1 MTYSGWWYT
10 YPSEKYEFAS
20 WDYEFPKSINRD
32 MVTPFSL
39 LDLNHLNH
47 LNYLNHKSS
56 LFLLADFDDQNGDV
70 TNKNL
75 WDLKEFIFF

>member
-1 MTYSGWWYT
+1 
-10 YPSEKYEFAS
+10 
-20 WDYEFPKSINRD
+20 

>member
-1 MTYSGWWYT
+1 
-10 YPSEKYEFAS
+10 
-20 WDYEFPKSINRD
+20 

-75 WDLKEFIFF
+75 WDLKEFIFFWFMGT